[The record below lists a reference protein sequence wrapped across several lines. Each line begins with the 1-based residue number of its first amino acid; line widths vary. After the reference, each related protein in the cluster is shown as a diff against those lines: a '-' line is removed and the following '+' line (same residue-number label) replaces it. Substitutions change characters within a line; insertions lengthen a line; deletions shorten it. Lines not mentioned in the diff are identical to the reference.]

1 MTLLGLNVDHVATIR
16 NARGG
21 KEPDPVHAAMVA
33 EQNGADSIVCHLRE
47 DRRHIKDRDV
57 RLLRDVVQTSLQLEM
72 ALNAEIIKIAVETKP
87 DEVMIVPER
96 RGEVTTEAGFD
107 AVKKLDALKSA
118 VDQFKQAGIGVC
130 VFIDANM
137 DQVVAAHKA
146 GANTIELHTGPYSH
160 ARGDEAVDK
169 ELDLLETAAHRGWEL
184 GLDVHAGHGLN
195 YHNVQRLLRQ
205 IPVEKVNIGHAV
217 VSRAIFSGFENAVRD
232 MKGLIAAAS

>member
-1 MTLLGLNVDHVATIR
+1 MTLLGLNVDHVASVR

-21 KEPDPVHAAMVA
+21 SEPDPIHAAMVA
-33 EQNGADSIVCHLRE
+33 EQSGADSIVCHLRE
-47 DRRHIKDRDV
+47 DRRHMTDRDV
-57 RLLRDVVQTSLQLEM
+57 RLLREVVQTSLQLEM
-72 ALNAEIIKIAVETKP
+72 ALDPEIINIALQTKP

-107 AVKKLDALKSA
+107 AVKNLDALKAA
-118 VDQFKQAGIGVC
+118 VEQFKSAGIAIS
-130 VFIDANM
+130 VFVNARM
-137 DQVVAAHKA
+137 DQVEAAHKA
-146 GANTIELHTGPYSH
+146 GADTIELHTGPYCH
-160 ARGDEAVDK
+160 ARGDASVDK
-169 ELDLLETAAHRGWEL
+169 ELDQLETAAHRAWEL

-232 MKGLIAAAS
+232 MKGLIASVG